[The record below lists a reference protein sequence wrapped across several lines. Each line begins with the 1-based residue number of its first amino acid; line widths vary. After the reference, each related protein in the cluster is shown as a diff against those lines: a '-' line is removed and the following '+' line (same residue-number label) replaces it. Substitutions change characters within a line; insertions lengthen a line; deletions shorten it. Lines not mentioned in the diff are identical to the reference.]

1 MKEKFPYIII
11 GVLIVLTLG
20 LGICLY
26 FMNRSINNL
35 EEQLSDKGDAL
46 RKELLHIDSLNCVIS
61 KEQEHVVLLRDSV
74 NNIKTKVIVKEID
87 RIHKLPI
94 DSNVVLLKE
103 NLQRHGELSD
113 LRDTLPSIVSL
124 NNDTVV
130 AISENNLKD
139 INGLAAKYEWN
150 LVENHILNEIIET
163 DSTMLVQKDSIILD
177 KDVIISK
184 QDSIFN
190 QNMKRL
196 EKQIKKDKVIV
207 GTVGALSGAAVVA
220 TVVLG
225 IILGGK

>member
-1 MKEKFPYIII
+1 M
-11 GVLIVLTLG
+11 
-20 LGICLY
+20 
-26 FMNRSINNL
+26 
-35 EEQLSDKGDAL
+35 
-46 RKELLHIDSLNCVIS
+46 
-61 KEQEHVVLLRDSV
+61 
-74 NNIKTKVIVKEID
+74 
-87 RIHKLPI
+87 
-94 DSNVVLLKE
+94 
-103 NLQRHGELSD
+103 
-113 LRDTLPSIVSL
+113 

>member
-35 EEQLSDKGDAL
+35 EDQLSDKGDAL
-46 RKELLHIDSLNCVIS
+46 RKELLHIDSLNRIIL

-87 RIHKLPI
+87 RIHKLPV

-113 LRDTLPSIVSL
+113 LQDTLPSIVSL

-225 IILGGK
+225 ILLGGK

>member
-1 MKEKFPYIII
+1 MKKVL
-11 GVLIVLTLG
+11 GVILAITMILG
-20 LGICLY
+20 LAAC
-26 FMNRSINNL
+26 
-35 EEQLSDKGDAL
+35 GDTANTN
-46 RKELLHIDSLNCVIS
+46 SS
-61 KEQEHVVLLRDSV
+61 KVE
-74 NNIKTKVIVKEID
+74 
-87 RIHKLPI
+87 
-94 DSNVVLLKE
+94 
-103 NLQRHGELSD
+103 
-113 LRDTLPSIVSL
+113 